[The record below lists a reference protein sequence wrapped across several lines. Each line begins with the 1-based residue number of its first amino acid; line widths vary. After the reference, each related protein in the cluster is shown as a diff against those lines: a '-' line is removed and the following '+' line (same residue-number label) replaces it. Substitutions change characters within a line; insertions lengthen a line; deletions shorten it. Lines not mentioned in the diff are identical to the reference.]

1 MMPVYFASIEVML
14 IGTAK
19 RLKKHG
25 RQLQISY
32 NGSIISF
39 VKEYVYLGNVID
51 NTLTFSSNF
60 NNVFKQARLL
70 A

>member
-1 MMPVYFASIEVML
+1 ML

-19 RLKKHG
+19 RLKKYG

-70 A
+70 V